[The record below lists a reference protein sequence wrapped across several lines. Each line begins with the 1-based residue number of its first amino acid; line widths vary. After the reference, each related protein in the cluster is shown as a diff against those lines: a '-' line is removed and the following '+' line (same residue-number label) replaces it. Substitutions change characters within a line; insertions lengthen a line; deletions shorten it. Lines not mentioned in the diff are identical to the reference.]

1 MDTARATRLSKAL
14 VRAGFLAFGGF
25 HPDPGDDVPSLADGR
40 PARTLLLIGSAGPGL
55 FAAFEAAA
63 ERTDALPD
71 PLDRYTRRTL
81 SAIAA
86 DAGLE
91 AVFSFEGPPWHPFQ
105 RWAMR
110 VGGFSPS
117 PMGLLAHRTHGPW
130 AALRAAFLS
139 AQRFGRF
146 DMAGTPGPC
155 ESCPDTPCVSAC
167 PAGALSLET
176 GYDVPRCRDHL
187 MREGD
192 DAPCLTGCRVRRAC
206 PVGGAYAHDAGQGA
220 FHMAGFLPGR

>member
-25 HPDPGDDVPSLADGR
+25 HPDLGDDVPPLADGR
-40 PARTLLLIGSAGPGL
+40 PVRTLLLIGSAGSGL
-55 FAAFEAAA
+55 FAAFDAAP
-63 ERTDALPD
+63 ERADGLPD

-91 AVFSFEGPPWHPFQ
+91 VVFSFEGPPWHPFQ

-139 AQRFGRF
+139 AERFGRF
-146 DMAGTPGPC
+146 DMAGAPGPC
-155 ESCPDTPCVSAC
+155 QSCADTPCVSAC
-167 PAGALSLET
+167 PAGALSSDT
-176 GYDVPRCRDHL
+176 GYDVPRCRAYL
-187 MREGD
+187 IGAGAE
-192 DAPCLTGCRVRRAC
+192 AKCLTGCLARRAC
-206 PVGGAYAHDAGQGA
+206 PVGRDHAHDAVQGA